1 MDGYTDGVGE
11 INSRPRKADA
21 AHAKVPGGGG
31 MGEVRIERTRSSDRL
46 AESGVG
52 NNIY

>member
-21 AHAKVPGGGG
+21 AHAKVPGGGDG
-31 MGEVRIERTRSSDRL
+31 GGTDRTDEIERSFGRIRSW
-46 AESGVG
+46 
-52 NNIY
+52 